1 MVLEEHILLVQEPGS
16 DYLGHVT
23 YSSGIACNTKQNVTD
38 CVQVNG
44 TNIQN
49 LTVVGCDG
57 TAINTEYK
65 AGVIRL
71 IEQHFKRPVQ
81 WLVLMLHANEPPLR
95 HLSE

>member
-1 MVLEEHILLVQEPGS
+1 MVQEPGS

-23 YSSGIACNTKQNVTD
+23 PRSGIACNTKQNVTD

-44 TNIQN
+44 TNVQN

-57 TAINTEYK
+57 TAINTENK

-71 IEQHFKRPVQ
+71 IE
-81 WLVLMLHANEPPLR
+81 
-95 HLSE
+95 HLLSNISNVPCNGLS